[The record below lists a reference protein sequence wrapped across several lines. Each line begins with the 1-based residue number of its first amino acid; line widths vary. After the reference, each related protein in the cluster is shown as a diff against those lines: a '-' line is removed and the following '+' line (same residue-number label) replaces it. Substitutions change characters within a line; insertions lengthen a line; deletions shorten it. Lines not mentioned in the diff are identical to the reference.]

1 MSCGFWGV
9 CPSRWRGSR
18 ETRSLVLTPGQGT
31 ESLSDLC
38 VSVKGG
44 GGASPLSFFISATP
58 DSCPVVVMNDSRD
71 TKKRQAVS
79 CVALSVFT
87 HSYPL
92 KEIHSV
98 IFCLSVE
105 LGVLVGVLD
114 SSTIQQPWQVK
125 GAQPLGMVC
134 GGFPVHAWLHLS
146 PAQGCLCALGRKSR
160 SWLLWQRGSW

>member
-9 CPSRWRGSR
+9 CPSRWHGSR

-71 TKKRQAVS
+71 TKKRQAGS

-87 HSYPL
+87 HSYSSEGDSL
-92 KEIHSV
+92 CD
-98 IFCLSVE
+98 FLSV
-105 LGVLVGVLD
+105 
-114 SSTIQQPWQVK
+114 
-125 GAQPLGMVC
+125 C
-134 GGFPVHAWLHLS
+134 GI
-146 PAQGCLCALGRKSR
+146 GCLGGSPGLKYHSATLAG
-160 SWLLWQRGSW
+160 QRGSATGHGMWWFPSACLAPPLPCSRMPVCFG